1 MSEPTLEV
9 LQVLADLALKAMK
22 NEFQIL
28 AGLLPSADPESYS
41 ELSQDTMSKL
51 LVGGPTLRHLIGVC
65 ISLNN
70 EIVSKVG
77 VNAMTGLAQ
86 PLQTLLNSEIALPYE
101 LTTLV
106 DYLLQLPTTDP
117 AGKVSSN
124 IATVVA
130 SALPIVGA
138 LLGESLNSESEEIV
152 SKSRT
157 ADPTKP
163 ADPTTPDPAT
173 PLDDTTTSDPAPP
186 PINYGELLKGIKKED
201 IESLFQIV
209 REDKL
214 NKNSAIVKNST
225 NFSINLAV
233 DLESRKKIALLGTV
247 LNAVN
252 QIINKL
258 NPASDTYNPDSSS
271 ISSMIPSFY
280 SSSPRTVLSTTV
292 QSDLADT
299 ILDEL
304 KKLDID
310 TTELTTKTLDQI
322 LNAAS
327 DLVSKEKSFF
337 TSQRAVYDNLQS
349 SKNAVTVSNEALQE
363 VTREQNAL
371 VAKAKRNLS
380 LLNDQLSWTA
390 KLELAIKAKD
400 DAVNEASNEL
410 ISSTSAKIV
419 AQSVVFEKQKA
430 FFEAEQLKDEK
441 DILLKEAEEAFTQAS
456 NALDTA
462 QLELSQIFP
471 NNNTNPRYRAAGEVL
486 TSATSAL
493 NAAQTVK
500 NNAYEAFENA
510 KRALAIADKALKDAS
525 ALLER
530 KDAEIVVAV
539 NKKNT
544 IIGFN
549 DALISNIRDTLLKAK
564 TELLIIHTADSF
576 QGEYLDLKKELD
588 DKNKEYDVKLAESA
602 STLKPFEEAIIKAGK
617 FQDKVRTVLTA
628 TKSYVDS
635 VYQIKTVDK
644 TTVTFQA
651 ETIRLQLQK
660 TSRQEEFDDA
670 VTALATATLN
680 VTAKTT
686 KRDEVQ
692 TEFNALTI
700 SSPNYDSV
708 KSQLTAAN
716 IALNDAEIA
725 QNNADNAKIRAT
737 DALELAT
744 LEYNLHDGPEASK
757 IATALL
763 IYQKTVNSAYLLD
776 MVTAVTDLTNNSF
789 DWIAVDDTFD
799 LVAYN
804 TAKTKVAAYYTAQT
818 KALTD
823 KKSEIGFDL
832 IEAEKDEAESALT
845 AFLTGDKKEVLV
857 QKLKAAEVLRDIKVT
872 VASTK
877 FEKDLKTF
885 VALMVRYAGFNAPF
899 TVKKFSEISSRI
911 ASI

>member
-51 LVGGPTLRHLIGVC
+51 QVGAATLRHLIGVC

-86 PLQTLLNSEIALPYE
+86 PLVTLLNSEIGIPDE
-101 LTTLV
+101 LTAL
-106 DYLLQLPTTDP
+106 LLQLPTTDP

-130 SALPIVGA
+130 SALPLVGA
-138 LLGESLNSESEEIV
+138 LLGESLNSESEENV

-157 ADPTKP
+157 SDPAKP
-163 ADPTTPDPAT
+163 DPTTPDPAT
-173 PLDDTTTSDPAPP
+173 PLDDTTTSDPAPT
-186 PINYGELLKGIKKED
+186 PINFGELLKGIKKED

-225 NFSINLAV
+225 NFSTNLAV

-258 NPASDTYNPDSSS
+258 NPDSDTYNSDSSS

-292 QSDLADT
+292 QSDLAKT

-310 TTELTTKTLDQI
+310 TTDLTTKTLDQI

-337 TSQRAVYDNLQS
+337 TSQRNVYNNLQS

-430 FFEAEQLKDEK
+430 FFDAEQLKDEK

-500 NNAYEAFENA
+500 NNAFEAFENA
-510 KRALAIADKALKDAS
+510 KKALAIADKLLKDAK

-549 DALISNIRDTLLKAK
+549 DALISDIRETLLKAK

-576 QGEYLDLKKELD
+576 QGEYKELTKALD
-588 DKNKEYDVKLAESA
+588 DKNKEYDTKLAESA
-602 STLKPFEEAIIKAGK
+602 SLLKPFEDAIIKAGK

-670 VTALATATLN
+670 VTALATATSN
-680 VTAKTT
+680 VTTKKTL
-686 KRDEVQ
+686 RDDLQ
-692 TEFNALTI
+692 TAFDLLTTV
-700 SSPNYDSV
+700 SPTYDSV
-708 KSQLTAAN
+708 KSQLTAAQ

-744 LEYNLHDGPEASK
+744 LEYNLHDGTDASK

-776 MVTAVTDLTNNSF
+776 MVTDVTGLTNDSF
-789 DWIAVDDTFD
+789 DWIALDNTFD

-804 TAKTKVAAYYTAQT
+804 TAKTKVEAYYKSQT
-818 KALTD
+818 DALKV
-823 KKSEIGFDL
+823 KKIQIGFDL
-832 IEAEKDEAESALT
+832 IEAEKDEAETALA

-857 QKLKAAEVLRDIKVT
+857 QKLRTAEILRDIKVLG
-872 VASTK
+872 ASQT
-877 FEKDLKTF
+877 FERDLRTF
-885 VALMVRYAGFNAPF
+885 VALMVRYADFNAPF

>member
-51 LVGGPTLRHLIGVC
+51 QVGAATLRHLIGVC

-86 PLQTLLNSEIALPYE
+86 PLVTLLNSEIGIPDE
-101 LTTLV
+101 LTAL
-106 DYLLQLPTTDP
+106 LLQLPTTDP

-130 SALPIVGA
+130 SALPLVGA
-138 LLGESLNSESEEIV
+138 LIGESLNSESEEIV

-157 ADPTKP
+157 SDPAKP
-163 ADPTTPDPAT
+163 DPTTPDPAT
-173 PLDDTTTSDPAPP
+173 DPVDDTTTSDSAPT
-186 PINYGELLKGIKKED
+186 PINFGELLKGIKKED

-225 NFSINLAV
+225 NFSTNLAV

-258 NPASDTYNPDSSS
+258 NPDSDTYNSDSSS

-292 QSDLADT
+292 QSDLAKT

-310 TTELTTKTLDQI
+310 TTDLTTKTLDQI

-337 TSQRAVYDNLQS
+337 TSQRNVYNNLQS

-371 VAKAKRNLS
+371 VAKAKGNLS

-430 FFEAEQLKDEK
+430 FFDAEQLKDEK
-441 DILLKEAEEAFTQAS
+441 DILLKEAEEAFTQAN
-456 NALDTA
+456 NAVDTA

-471 NNNTNPRYRAAGEVL
+471 SNNNNPRYMAASQVL

-500 NNAYEAFENA
+500 NNAFEAFENA
-510 KRALAIADKALKDAS
+510 KKALAIADKLLKDAK

-549 DALISNIRDTLLKAK
+549 DALISDIRETLLKAK

-576 QGEYLDLKKELD
+576 QGEYRDLKKAVD
-588 DKNKEYDVKLAESA
+588 DKNKEYDDKLAESA
-602 STLKPFEEAIIKAGK
+602 STLKPFEDAIIKAGK
-617 FQDKVRTVLTA
+617 FQDKVKTVLTT
-628 TKSYVDS
+628 TKSYVES

-644 TTVTFQA
+644 TTVSFQA

-660 TSRQEEFDDA
+660 TSKQTEFDDA
-670 VTALATATLN
+670 VTALATATSN
-680 VTAKTT
+680 VTTKKTL
-686 KRDEVQ
+686 RDDLQ
-692 TEFNALTI
+692 TAFDLLTTV
-700 SSPNYDSV
+700 SPNYDSV
-708 KSQLTAAN
+708 KSQLTAAQ

-744 LEYNLHDGPEASK
+744 LEYNLHDGTDASK

-776 MVTAVTDLTNNSF
+776 MVTDVTGLTNDSF
-789 DWIAVDDTFD
+789 DWIALDNTFD

-804 TAKTKVAAYYTAQT
+804 TAKTKVEAYYKSQT
-818 KALTD
+818 DALKV
-823 KKSEIGFDL
+823 KKIQIGFDL
-832 IEAEKDEAESALT
+832 IEAEKDEAETALA

-857 QKLKAAEVLRDIKVT
+857 QKLRTAEILRDIKVT

-885 VALMVRYAGFNAPF
+885 VALMVRYADFNAPF